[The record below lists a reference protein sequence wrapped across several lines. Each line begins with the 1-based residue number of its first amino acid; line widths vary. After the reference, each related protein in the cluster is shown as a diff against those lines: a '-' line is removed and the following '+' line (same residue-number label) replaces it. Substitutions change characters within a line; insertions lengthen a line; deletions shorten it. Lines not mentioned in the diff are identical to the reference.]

1 MPAKKAHNKVKLT
14 FLQMRKTASCMLAAK
29 LTQQMMLVPM
39 LLSHS
44 TRSEIT
50 FPIDVVL
57 KAIQDVKRDVQD
69 FPARMDEAE
78 VQISNA
84 VDTFN
89 SEKNKSDALVKQVTL
104 LTNKLD
110 KLENRSR

>member
-1 MPAKKAHNKVKLT
+1 
-14 FLQMRKTASCMLAAK
+14 MLAAK

-39 LLSHS
+39 LLCHS
-44 TRSEIT
+44 TRSEMT

-69 FPARMDEAE
+69 FSARMDEAE

-84 VDTFN
+84 VDTIN
-89 SEKNKSDALVKQVTL
+89 SEKNKSDALVKH
-104 LTNKLD
+104 TNKLD

>member
-1 MPAKKAHNKVKLT
+1 
-14 FLQMRKTASCMLAAK
+14 MLAAK

-57 KAIQDVKRDVQD
+57 KAIQDVKRDVQV